1 MFIVPLSGDKIET
14 LGGVTYTVL
23 SYTNYKDSPAVYV
36 QGAAVETKSI
46 PFSDIA
52 KINKIPVKLLPSK
65 IFDAPTRPK
74 DQLMLPQKNDKVKLG
89 RFVVKVDML
98 KLNQRGNLA
107 AGLLIVGDN
116 VETKER
122 VTARMSD
129 LSSIDRADGTK
140 ITDVTAFKRQ
150 YHDYLG
156 SKSVTAT

>member
-1 MFIVPLSGDKIET
+1 MFLVPLPGDKIET
-14 LGGVTYTVL
+14 TGGVTYTAL
-23 SYTNYKDSPAVYV
+23 AYTNYKDSPAVYV
-36 QGAAVETKSI
+36 QGAAVQTKSI
-46 PFSDIA
+46 PFSDIV
-52 KINKIPVKLLPSK
+52 KINKTAVKLLPSK
-65 IFDAPTRPK
+65 IFDAATRPK
-74 DQLMLPQKNDKVKLG
+74 DQLLLPQKDDKVQLG
-89 RFVVKVDML
+89 RFVVKINML

-129 LSSIDRADGTK
+129 INAIERADGTK

-156 SKSVTAT
+156 SKPGATT